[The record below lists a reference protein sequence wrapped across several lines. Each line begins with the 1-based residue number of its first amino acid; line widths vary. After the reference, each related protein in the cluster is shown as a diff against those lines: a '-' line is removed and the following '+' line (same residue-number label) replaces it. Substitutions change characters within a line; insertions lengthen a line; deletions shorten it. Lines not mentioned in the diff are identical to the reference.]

1 MASRKRPRDANGELN
16 GNSKPETPTN
26 GLYDKIDAIDL
37 QNGTTG
43 SGANSNSSFENE
55 TYISLTDDNNLNSD
69 TLSPDSSI
77 KNSPR
82 AVSRKSLFYLT
93 EFVKLCFILSNENE
107 IAKNIVNS
115 SPKIKSEIR
124 CIDWRCMC
132 LS

>member
-82 AVSRKSLFYLT
+82 AVSRKSFFSFDRVCATLFFYQT
-93 EFVKLCFILSNENE
+93 KM
-107 IAKNIVNS
+107 K
-115 SPKIKSEIR
+115 
-124 CIDWRCMC
+124 
-132 LS
+132 